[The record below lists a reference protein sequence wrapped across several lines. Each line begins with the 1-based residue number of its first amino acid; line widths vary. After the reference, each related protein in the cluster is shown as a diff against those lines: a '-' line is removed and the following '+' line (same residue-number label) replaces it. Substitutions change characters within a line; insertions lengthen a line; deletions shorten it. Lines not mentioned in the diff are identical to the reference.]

1 FAKQQVQPTLYSYN
15 MLSKATADFHQDNKL
30 GEGGFGVVYKGILLD
45 GTKLAVKL
53 LTTKSHQGID
63 DFLNEVVSITGV
75 RHKNLVK
82 LKGCCLHHTQ
92 RLLVYEFTSYFMLAG
107 SNMEDN
113 IFLDW
118 PTRFQIFVGI
128 TRGLV
133 YLHEDLQPCIIHR
146 DIKASNI
153 LLDKNFN
160 AKIADFGLARLFSDN
175 QSQLFTQVVGT
186 L

>member
-1 FAKQQVQPTLYSYN
+1 
-15 MLSKATADFHQDNKL
+15 
-30 GEGGFGVVYKGILLD
+30 
-45 GTKLAVKL
+45 
-53 LTTKSHQGID
+53 
-63 DFLNEVVSITGV
+63 
-75 RHKNLVK
+75 
-82 LKGCCLHHTQ
+82 
-92 RLLVYEFTSYFMLAG
+92 MLAY

-128 TRGLV
+128 TRGFV

-160 AKIADFGLARLFSDN
+160 AKIVDFGLARLFFDN
-175 QSQLFTQVVGT
+175 QNQLFTQVAGT

>member
-1 FAKQQVQPTLYSYN
+1 
-15 MLSKATADFHQDNKL
+15 ML
-30 GEGGFGVVYKGILLD
+30 V
-45 GTKLAVKL
+45 
-53 LTTKSHQGID
+53 
-63 DFLNEVVSITGV
+63 
-75 RHKNLVK
+75 
-82 LKGCCLHHTQ
+82 
-92 RLLVYEFTSYFMLAG
+92 G

-118 PTRFQIFVGI
+118 PRRFQIFVGI
-128 TRGLV
+128 IQGLV

-160 AKIADFGLARLFSDN
+160 AKIVDFGLARLFSDN
-175 QSQLFTQVVGT
+175 QSQLFTQVAGT

>member
-1 FAKQQVQPTLYSYN
+1 
-15 MLSKATADFHQDNKL
+15 ML
-30 GEGGFGVVYKGILLD
+30 V
-45 GTKLAVKL
+45 
-53 LTTKSHQGID
+53 
-63 DFLNEVVSITGV
+63 
-75 RHKNLVK
+75 
-82 LKGCCLHHTQ
+82 
-92 RLLVYEFTSYFMLAG
+92 G

-113 IFLDW
+113 ILLDW
-118 PTRFQIFVGI
+118 PTCFQIFVGI
-128 TRGLV
+128 TRSLV

-175 QSQLFTQVVGT
+175 QSQLFTQVAGT